1 MASTSTIYPVC
12 NRDRETTLH
21 FLTCYKYPSLTTKE
35 HNSLLKVLT
44 KQQVDPYLRFLLIR
58 LIMGKPWTTY
68 HLLQEKP
75 TFPIRDYQLLLH
87 SQHNIGWHRFLQGY
101 PSLEWYSHQ
110 LRYITEMNINLT
122 PDVWTQQFYHQ
133 WFTIL
138 YDKWKYRNDKLHGKN
153 STFHCEQLLKRIYG
167 YYKWQNV
174 LPLQDQHCFVRPLG
188 EWGTQSIQVMN
199 RWLEIHGSYIQNSV
213 QQTRELQKIQVRDV
227 RQWCTSTTKHPPTP
241 IPPTNSHKLNPPRL
255 SIKSPIR
262 YRIILVANLRESLVL
277 TKRNLVIRSLEYA
290 LARLRNTYKLF
301 SR

>member
-1 MASTSTIYPVC
+1 
-12 NRDRETTLH
+12 
-21 FLTCYKYPSLTTKE
+21 
-35 HNSLLKVLT
+35 
-44 KQQVDPYLRFLLIR
+44 
-58 LIMGKPWTTY
+58 
-68 HLLQEKP
+68 
-75 TFPIRDYQLLLH
+75 
-87 SQHNIGWHRFLQGY
+87 
-101 PSLEWYSHQ
+101 
-110 LRYITEMNINLT
+110 MNINLT